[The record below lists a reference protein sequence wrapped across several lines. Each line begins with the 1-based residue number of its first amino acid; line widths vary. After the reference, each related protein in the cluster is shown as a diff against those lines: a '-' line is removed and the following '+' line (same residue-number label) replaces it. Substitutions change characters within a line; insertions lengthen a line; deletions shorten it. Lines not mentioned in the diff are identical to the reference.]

1 MIKEN
6 IYLDLKKIISYGS
19 LLNFIIAERG
29 VGKTF
34 GAKSYIIDHFKSKGK
49 QSVYVRRYN
58 RELQESLMKKGTP
71 IFFDQIKNKY
81 PNDKLSNNSE
91 VFYCNG
97 EICGFAVPLSTS
109 NILKSVSFENVDT
122 IIFDEFI
129 IDKGVYHY
137 INNEVT
143 LFMELLETIIRLKPN
158 IKVLLL
164 GNAISITNP
173 YFIELN
179 LSLPY
184 NSEYKIFKRDD
195 KGQPLILVYYGK
207 NLKYREEKK
216 KTRFGQLIA
225 DTSYGKYAIDNEML
239 RDSKAFI
246 GKKTPNSKFYFIL
259 KLNNKNIGIWLD
271 YKEQK
276 MFISYDYDPL
286 CPVIFSMTNED
297 HDEHTLL
304 LRCRTSPF
312 FKSIIEYYRQAK
324 LYFENQQIKN
334 QVMNIL
340 VKYLTY

>member
-1 MIKEN
+1 MN
-6 IYLDLKKIISYGS
+6 NDMWLNLDKIMSYGA
-19 LLNFIIAERG
+19 LLNFVIGERG
-29 VGKTF
+29 VGK
-34 GAKSYIIDHFKSKGK
+34 SYSCKKFMINHFKSKGK
-49 QSVYVRRYN
+49 QCAYIRRYN
-58 RELQESLMKKGTP
+58 KELQEALIKKGTP
-71 IFFDQIKNKY
+71 IFFDQIKKEF
-81 PNDKLSNNSE
+81 PNDKLTNNSE
-91 VFYCNG
+91 LLYCND
-97 EICGFAVPLSTS
+97 EICGFAMPLSTS
-109 NILKSVSFENVDT
+109 NILKSSSYQNVDT

-129 IDKGVYHY
+129 IDKGTYHY
-137 INNEVT
+137 LQNEVT
-143 LFMELLETIIRLKPN
+143 MFMELIETIARLRPN
-158 IKVLLL
+158 IKIFML

-179 LSLPY
+179 IKLPY
-184 NSEYKIFKRDD
+184 NSEFIINYKDNEGK
-195 KGQPLILVYYGK
+195 PLILTYYGK

-216 KTRFGQLIA
+216 KSRTGQLFNL
-225 DTSYGKYAIDNEML
+225 TGYGKYAIDNEML

-246 GKKTPNSKFYFIL
+246 QKKTPNSKFYFIL

-276 MFISYDYDPL
+276 MYISYDYDPL

-312 FKSIIEYYRQAK
+312 FKSIIEYYRTAK
-324 LYFENQQIKN
+324 LCFENQQIKN

>member
-1 MIKEN
+1 MNDIWLN
-6 IYLDLKKIISYGS
+6 FNKILSYGS
-19 LLNFIIAERG
+19 LLNFVIAERG
-29 VGKTF
+29 VGKTY
-34 GAKSYIIDHFKSKGK
+34 GAKKYIVNHFKSKRK

-58 RELQESLMKKGTP
+58 RELQESLKKGKDM
-71 IFFDQIKNKY
+71 IFFEQIKKDF
-81 PNDKLSNNSE
+81 PDDKLTNTSE
-91 VFYCNG
+91 VLLCNG
-97 EICGFAVPLSTS
+97 EICGFCVPLSTS

-129 IDKGVYHY
+129 IDKGCYHY
-137 INNEVT
+137 LQNEVVM
-143 LFMELLETIIRLKPN
+143 FMELIETIARLKPN
-158 IKVLLL
+158 IKVLCL

-184 NSEYKIFKRDD
+184 NSEYKIFKRDN

-216 KTRFGQLIA
+216 KSRLGQLFEG
-225 DTSYGKYAIDNEML
+225 TSYGKYAIDNEML

-246 GKKTPNSKFYFIL
+246 HKKSSNAKFYFIL

-286 CPVIFSMTNED
+286 CPVIFSITNDD
-297 HDEHTLL
+297 HNENTLL
-304 LRCRTSPF
+304 IRCRTSPF
-312 FKSIIEYYRQAK
+312 FKSVIEYYRQAR
-324 LYFENQQIKN
+324 LYFDNQQLKN

-340 VKYLTY
+340 VKHLTY